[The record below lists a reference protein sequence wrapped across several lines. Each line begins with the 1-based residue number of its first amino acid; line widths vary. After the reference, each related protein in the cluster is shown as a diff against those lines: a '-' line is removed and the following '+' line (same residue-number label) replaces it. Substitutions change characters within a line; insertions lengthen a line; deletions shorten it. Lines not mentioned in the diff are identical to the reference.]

1 MYMNDFRQE
10 RRFRRHGGDREARQR
25 MVGGRHGHR
34 DPRMEHL
41 HHQQEWQ
48 ASSDDQAERSHGGR
62 HGRGGHHGHGGRGG
76 SGDRGWGH
84 RGGPKVGRGDVRAA
98 ILSLLTEQPLHGYE
112 LIQQIAA
119 HSGNA
124 WRPSPGSVYPALQ
137 LLEDQGLIQGE
148 QTEGRR
154 VYHLTDAGRAYV
166 ERQHDEIAAAWAG
179 VTGTVDEAALE
190 LRNLLDQV
198 GSAMRQVA
206 EAGTATQI
214 AAARTLLITTR
225 RQLYQILADDEA
237 TS

>member
-1 MYMNDFRQE
+1 MTVLVTDKEYKMNMNDSRQG
-10 RRFRRHGGDREARQR
+10 RRFGRHSDDPGARQHAI
-25 MVGGRHGHR
+25 GGRHGHR
-34 DPRMEHL
+34 DPRMEHS

-48 ASSDDQAERSHGGR
+48 ASSDDQAERRYGGR

-137 LLEDQGLIQGE
+137 LLEDQ
-148 QTEGRR
+148 
-154 VYHLTDAGRAYV
+154 
-166 ERQHDEIAAAWAG
+166 
-179 VTGTVDEAALE
+179 
-190 LRNLLDQV
+190 
-198 GSAMRQVA
+198 
-206 EAGTATQI
+206 
-214 AAARTLLITTR
+214 
-225 RQLYQILADDEA
+225 
-237 TS
+237 

>member
-1 MYMNDFRQE
+1 MYMNDFRPE
-10 RRFRRHGGDREARQR
+10 RRFGRHGEGRGARQR
-25 MVGGRHGHR
+25 VVGGRDAHG
-34 DPRMEHL
+34 DTRMKHP
-41 HHQQEWQ
+41 HHQEGWR
-48 ASSDDQAERSHGGR
+48 ASSDDQAERSHGGHR
-62 HGRGGHHGHGGRGG
+62 GRGGHHGHGGRGG

-84 RGGPKVGRGDVRAA
+84 RGGPRVGRGDVRAA

-119 HSGNA
+119 RSGNV

-148 QTEGRR
+148 ETEGRR
-154 VYHLTDAGRAYV
+154 VYHLTDAGRTYV

-179 VTGTVDEAALE
+179 VTGTVDEAAVE

-206 EAGTATQI
+206 EAGTAAQI
-214 AAARTLLITTR
+214 AAARSLLITTR

-237 TS
+237 TL